1 MKRFILAAAL
11 ILAVL
16 LAFAPAAGAQVFGQ
30 FTGADVIAVNGHETG
45 AYLVASDNVLGLL
58 GQLRMSFYPG
68 VDFGFQGGL
77 SRLQYGNSDRTLVR
91 LGGDFKIATARASE
105 SFPVDLALGG
115 AIGIETS
122 DNYHV
127 LTIMPQA
134 VASHAY
140 PVGQSM
146 SVTPYLGTGLSIRNV
161 DAGPTK
167 DNSLSVPLRL
177 GADMRVMT
185 GVRIAAELQLNIA
198 NSFGDNVGFL
208 TGVNLPF

>member
-1 MKRFILAAAL
+1 VKRFFFAAAL
-11 ILAVL
+11 IVAAPVALA
-16 LAFAPAAGAQVFGQ
+16 PTAGAQVFGQ
-30 FTGADVIAVNGHETG
+30 FTGAEVLPVNGHETG

-58 GQLRMSFYPG
+58 GQLRLSFYPG
-68 VDFGFQGGL
+68 VDFGFQGGI
-77 SRLQYGNSDRTLVR
+77 SRLRYGSSDRTLVR
-91 LGGDFKIATARASE
+91 LGSDFKIAAAKASE
-105 SFPVDLALGG
+105 TFPVDLAIGG
-115 AIGIETS
+115 AIAVETS

-127 LTIMPQA
+127 LTLMPQA

-146 SVTPYLGTGLSIRNV
+146 SVMPYLGTGLSIRNV

-167 DNSLSVPLRL
+167 DNSLSIPLRL

-185 GVRIAAELQLNIA
+185 GVRIMAELQLQVA

>member
-1 MKRFILAAAL
+1 MKRFLLAAAL
-11 ILAVL
+11 IVAAL
-16 LAFAPAAGAQVFGQ
+16 LSFAPAAGAQVFGQ
-30 FTGADVIAVNGHETG
+30 FTGAELLPVNGHETG

-77 SRLQYGNSDRTLVR
+77 SRLHYGSSDRTLVR
-91 LGGDFKIATARASE
+91 LGGDFKIAAAKASAT
-105 SFPVDLALGG
+105 FPVDLALGG

-122 DNYHV
+122 DDYHV
-127 LTIMPQA
+127 LTLMPQA
-134 VASHAY
+134 VASHAF

-146 SVTPYLGTGLSIRNV
+146 SVAPYLGTGLTIRNV
-161 DAGPTK
+161 DAGPTQ
-167 DNSLSVPLRL
+167 DNSLSIPLRL

-185 GVRIAAELQLNIA
+185 GVRIAAELQLQVA